1 MSFSLG
7 KTCITRVARVGF
19 IILLG
24 MQAMVAC
31 KSDKEVITYCD
42 CATWENWENAR
53 EAQCGFIEVPEDH
66 DKPMG
71 KSIKVAFAIFPS
83 RNKNPDTAPVLILSA
98 APGGSLSSP
107 NRWINHESRNVGD
120 LIVAEQRGIG
130 RSAPLPDISE
140 TFIDIMA
147 ADASSEEEKQ
157 ITLKAMQEKVAE
169 IKAKGIDL
177 SKYNSTQNAKD
188 MGALMD
194 ALPYEKY
201 NIYGTSY
208 GTKLG
213 IMTMKYFSPK
223 VRAAI
228 LDGPAILNNT
238 ALESRFPDL
247 IRAFN
252 KLYESCATDSTCK
265 KEHPDLRGET
275 IQAIQ
280 SLRDNPI
287 TVRLLDRDFTLNPQD
302 AVFFIRYLFYRSDA
316 FHTAP
321 RFVKAINE
329 RDTLT
334 IQKLGEFPAKLLKG
348 ANASAFFSYTTY
360 EEYSENTPSNV
371 QAFMNSNPE
380 LAEGVAWFQAF
391 IPALVQWH
399 DGRVSK
405 EENKFEN
412 ISVPTLIITNDA
424 DPVTPPHNTQLFE
437 DALLNERVLR
447 LNRFGHGAGG
457 KCIAQIRTS
466 FLLDPTKPLDTFCL
480 EKDDRK

>member
-1 MSFSLG
+1 
-7 KTCITRVARVGF
+7 
-19 IILLG
+19 
-24 MQAMVAC
+24 
-31 KSDKEVITYCD
+31 
-42 CATWENWENAR
+42 
-53 EAQCGFIEVPEDH
+53 
-66 DKPMG
+66 
-71 KSIKVAFAIFPS
+71 
-83 RNKNPDTAPVLILSA
+83 
-98 APGGSLSSP
+98 
-107 NRWINHESRNVGD
+107 
-120 LIVAEQRGIG
+120 
-130 RSAPLPDISE
+130 
-140 TFIDIMA
+140 
-147 ADASSEEEKQ
+147 
-157 ITLKAMQEKVAE
+157 
-169 IKAKGIDL
+169 
-177 SKYNSTQNAKD
+177 
-188 MGALMD
+188 
-194 ALPYEKY
+194 
-201 NIYGTSY
+201 
-208 GTKLG
+208 
-213 IMTMKYFSPK
+213 
-223 VRAAI
+223 
-228 LDGPAILNNT
+228 
-238 ALESRFPDL
+238 
-247 IRAFN
+247 
-252 KLYESCATDSTCK
+252 
-265 KEHPDLRGET
+265 
-275 IQAIQ
+275 
-280 SLRDNPI
+280 
-287 TVRLLDRDFTLNPQD
+287 
-302 AVFFIRYLFYRSDA
+302 
-316 FHTAP
+316 
-321 RFVKAINE
+321 KAINE